1 MRKRQLKPPTIRT
14 VAIEEALRLAAK
26 AEIAVLLAELDDETP
41 EREPARRY
49 LRPLCAAITE
59 KGQPCAARAA
69 PTGVLCRFHAALAKK
84 QKSRP

>member
-1 MRKRQLKPPTIRT
+1 MKRHLKPPTART
-14 VAIEEALRLAAK
+14 SAVEGALRALAK
-26 AEIAVLLAELDDETP
+26 AEIALLLAELCDETP

-49 LRPLCAAITE
+49 LRPKCAALTA
-59 KGQPCAARAA
+59 KGVPCGARAA